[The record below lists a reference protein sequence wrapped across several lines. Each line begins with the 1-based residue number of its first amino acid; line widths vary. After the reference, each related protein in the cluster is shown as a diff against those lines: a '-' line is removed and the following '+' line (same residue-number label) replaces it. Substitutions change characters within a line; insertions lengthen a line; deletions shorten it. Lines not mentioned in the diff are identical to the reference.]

1 MYRPDPER
9 FGPGPYPTV
18 VAVYGGPN
26 VQHVTDSWSMTVDMR
41 AQFLC
46 SRGVLVLKVDN
57 RGSARRGAAFE
68 GCVRHR
74 LGTVEVADQVMLVR
88 WAVGQGL
95 ADPARVGIYG
105 WSYGGYLAA
114 LCLCKAPGVFKA
126 AVAGAPVT
134 DWEGYD
140 TMYSERYMGLPAS
153 NREGYA
159 ASSVMHHC
167 ANLTGQQR
175 LLIVHGLLD
184 ENVHARHTFR
194 LVNHANELGL
204 SGSIELLLFP
214 DERHMMKGLEARLK
228 LETELTRFL
237 EAELAADPAP
247 ADDDEPMAE

>member
-1 MYRPDPER
+1 MKRSRLSDIPGV
-9 FGPGPYPTV
+9 GPKRV
-18 VAVYGGPN
+18 K
-26 VQHVTDSWSMTVDMR
+26 D
-41 AQFLC
+41 L
-46 SRGVLVLKVDN
+46 
-57 RGSARRGAAFE
+57 
-68 GCVRHR
+68 
-74 LGTVEVADQVMLVR
+74 
-88 WAVGQGL
+88 L
-95 ADPARVGIYG
+95 AHFHSIDAIQ
-105 WSYGGYLAA
+105 LASIDV
-114 LCLCKAPGVFKA
+114 LCKAPGVFKA

-167 ANLTGQQR
+167 ANLTRQQR